1 MRKIFLSFALI
12 STSVLTHAQV
22 GVGTTTPDAS
32 SVLEVQSTTQGML
45 TPRMTSAQRVA
56 INSPANGLIVYQTDG
71 IAGFYYYTGGA
82 WVLLIND
89 NSALN
94 ADNITSGTVAP
105 ARLGTGT
112 ADNTVYLR
120 GDGTWSTVSG
130 SLADNAVTSSKIA
143 DGTIANSD
151 LSSGSISASK
161 FAVRTITSN
170 TTITN
175 ADHFIVINGNY
186 TVTLPSNPADGEI
199 YWICNPTMNGS
210 INTNGKSIVVGGND
224 WLSGNYTFQSDFG
237 SMVNSFLYSTVIGK
251 WLLISNL

>member
-1 MRKIFLSFALI
+1 MRKIILSFALI

-45 TPRMTSAQRVA
+45 TPRMTSAQRAA
-56 INSPANGLIVYQTDG
+56 ISAPATGLIVYQTDG
-71 IAGFYYYTGGA
+71 IAGFYYYTGSA
-82 WVLLIND
+82 WVVLINGE
-89 NSALN
+89 SALN
-94 ADNITSGTVAP
+94 ANNITSGTVSP
-105 ARLGTGT
+105 SRLGTGT

-120 GDGTWSTVSG
+120 GDGTWSTVS
-130 SLADNAVTSSKIA
+130 SSIADNAVTSSKIA

-175 ADHFIVINGNY
+175 ADHLIVINGNY
-186 TVTLPSNPADGEI
+186 TVTLPSNPTDGEI

-210 INTNGKSIVVGGND
+210 INFNGKSIIIGGSD
-224 WLSGNYTFQSDFG
+224 WISGNYTFQNDFG
-237 SMVNSFLYSTVIGK
+237 SMTNSFLYSAVIGK

>member
-32 SVLEVQSTTQGML
+32 SILEVQSTTQGML

-56 INSPANGLIVYQTDG
+56 INAPATGLIVYQTDG

-82 WVLLIND
+82 WVLLING

-94 ADNITSGTVAP
+94 ADNITTGTVAP

-120 GDGTWSTVSG
+120 GDGTWSTVNS

-143 DGTIANSD
+143 DGTINKVD
-151 LSSGSISASK
+151 LGSNILSGSK
-161 FAVRTITSN
+161 FAIRTVTSN
-170 TTITN
+170 TTLTES
-175 ADHFIVINGNY
+175 DFIVNITGNY
-186 TVTLPSNPADGEI
+186 TVSLPANPI
-199 YWICNPTMNGS
+199 NGQLYF
-210 INTNGKSIVVGGND
+210 INGPVGATIDLNGKEINAGNTD
-224 WLSGNYTFQSDFG
+224 YTQNFTFNDYANG
-237 SMVNSFLYSTVIGK
+237 HVIYVFNAGLDK
-251 WLLISNL
+251 WFVTY

>member
-1 MRKIFLSFALI
+1 MKKIILSVA
-12 STSVLTHAQV
+12 VLFTTAYHLNAQV

-32 SVLEVQSTTQGML
+32 SILEVQSTTQGML

-56 INSPANGLIVYQTDG
+56 INAPATGLIVYQTDG

-82 WVLLIND
+82 WVLLING

-120 GDGTWSTVSG
+120 GDGTWSTVNS

-143 DGTIANSD
+143 DGTINKVD
-151 LSSGSISASK
+151 LGSNILSGSK
-161 FAVRTITSN
+161 FAIRTVTSN
-170 TTITN
+170 TTLTES
-175 ADHFIVINGNY
+175 DFIVNITGNY
-186 TVTLPSNPADGEI
+186 TVSLPANPI
-199 YWICNPTMNGS
+199 NGQLYF
-210 INTNGKSIVVGGND
+210 INGPVGATIDLNGKAINAGNTD
-224 WLSGNYTFQSDFG
+224 YNQNFTFNDYANG
-237 SMVNSFLYSTVIGK
+237 HVIYVFNAGLDK
-251 WLLISNL
+251 WFVTY

>member
-32 SVLEVQSTTQGML
+32 SILEVQSTTQGML

-56 INSPANGLIVYQTDG
+56 INAPATGLIVYQTDG

-82 WVLLIND
+82 WVLLING

-120 GDGTWSTVSG
+120 GDGTWSTVNS

-143 DGTIANSD
+143 DGTINKVD
-151 LSSGSISASK
+151 LGSNILSGSK
-161 FAVRTITSN
+161 FAIRTVTSN
-170 TTITN
+170 TTLTES
-175 ADHFIVINGNY
+175 DFIVNITGNY
-186 TVTLPSNPADGEI
+186 TVSLPANPI
-199 YWICNPTMNGS
+199 NGQLYF
-210 INTNGKSIVVGGND
+210 INGPVGATIDLNGKAINAGNTD
-224 WLSGNYTFQSDFG
+224 YTQNFTFNDYANG
-237 SMVNSFLYSTVIGK
+237 HVIYVFNAGLDK
-251 WLLISNL
+251 WFVTY